1 MRNVRNKLVFNN
13 SERRNNLKS
22 FRLKHLSI
30 PLLLCGIFYAVLC
43 VFSIVTGIIYMTGR
57 RKLNPLEL
65 SDKFMERLSDP
76 KKLKRFTVFMG
87 FVTVVVGIV
96 QGITSFAIIRAK
108 KRLHYRIALGFTLF
122 SIGSVAAK
130 LKGKISAFPLL
141 KAVAYVSILVVLLL
155 KKTRGLFSSSF

>member
-22 FRLKHLSI
+22 FRLKHQNI

-43 VFSIVTGIIYMTGR
+43 VFSIVTGLIYMSGR

-76 KKLKRFTVFMG
+76 KKLKKFTVFMG
-87 FVTVVVGIV
+87 F
-96 QGITSFAIIRAK
+96 K

-155 KKTRGLFSSSF
+155 KKTRELFSGNR

>member
-22 FRLKHLSI
+22 FRLKHQNI
-30 PLLLCGIFYAVLC
+30 PLLLCGIFYAILC
-43 VFSIVTGIIYMTGR
+43 IFSIVTGLIYMSGR

-65 SDKFMERLSDP
+65 SDKFIKRLSYP
-76 KKLKRFTVFMG
+76 KKLKIFTVFMG
-87 FVTVVVGIV
+87 FVTLVVGIV

-155 KKTRGLFSSSF
+155 KKTRELFFVN

>member
-1 MRNVRNKLVFNN
+1 M
-13 SERRNNLKS
+13 KS
-22 FRLKHLSI
+22 FRLKHLNI

-43 VFSIVTGIIYMTGR
+43 VFSIVTGLIYMSGR

-65 SDKFMERLSDP
+65 SDKFVKRLSDQS
-76 KKLKRFTVFMG
+76 KLKKFTVFMG

-96 QGITSFAIIRAK
+96 QGITSYAIIKAK

-155 KKTRGLFSSSF
+155 KKTRELFSSGF

>member
-1 MRNVRNKLVFNN
+1 MQRFMSLCIIYL
-13 SERRNNLKS
+13 ERRKNLKS
-22 FRLKHLSI
+22 FRLKHHNI
-30 PLLLCGIFYAVLC
+30 PLLLCGIFYAILC
-43 VFSIVTGIIYMTGR
+43 IFSIVTGLIYMSGR

-76 KKLKRFTVFMG
+76 KKLKKFTVFMG

-96 QGITSFAIIRAK
+96 QGITSFAIIQAK

-155 KKTRGLFSSSF
+155 KKTRELFFGNL

>member
-1 MRNVRNKLVFNN
+1 M
-13 SERRNNLKS
+13 S
-22 FRLKHLSI
+22 
-30 PLLLCGIFYAVLC
+30 
-43 VFSIVTGIIYMTGR
+43 GR

-76 KKLKRFTVFMG
+76 KKLKKFTVFMG

-96 QGITSFAIIRAK
+96 QGITSFAIIQAK

-141 KAVAYVSILVVLLL
+141 KEVAYVSILIVLLL
-155 KKTRGLFSSSF
+155 KKTRELFFVN